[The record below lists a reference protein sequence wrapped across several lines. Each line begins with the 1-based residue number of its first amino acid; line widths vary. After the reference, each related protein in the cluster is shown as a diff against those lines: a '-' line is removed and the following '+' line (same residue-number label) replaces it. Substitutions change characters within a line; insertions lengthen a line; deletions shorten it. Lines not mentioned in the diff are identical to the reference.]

1 MYLVA
6 VPWVR
11 FVQPDF
17 ARSGIKPRVVVFN
30 FVGCVLE
37 VETVNGDLFLHL

>member
-17 ARSGIKPRVVVFN
+17 ARSGIKLRVVVFN
-30 FVGCVLE
+30 LVGCMLE
-37 VETVNGDLFLHL
+37 VETGNGNLFLRL